1 MKKIGIL
8 FGQENSFPQAF
19 VDCINQRL
27 KKIYRQNLCA
37 LIK

>member
-19 VDCINQRL
+19 VDRINEKAEKTSL
-27 KKIYRQNLCA
+27 PNLYA